1 MCSKLGV
8 VILDYNSMRVL
19 VDSSPLTM
27 NVKQKNKQQA
37 FILAQ
42 GNISNRTTFYLPLFM
57 N

>member
-42 GNISNRTTFYLPLFM
+42 GNTSNRTTFYLPLFM